1 MNHRAPIFHRDERGL
16 TLIEVL
22 IAVAITLVGLIAL
35 IGVMPLALSH
45 IGQSNLR
52 TTAVFLAQE
61 RLEQVKDAV
70 WSCRGPEGPPPLPYV
85 DQVGLS
91 NPATS
96 APTDTVATCPSPL
109 TVTGTTGVVTFL
121 DEGYNTILGPL
132 YRRQVRVQ
140 DCGVA
145 PGCGGAVLDS
155 GLRQVTVSVFFRPQT
170 GTGIIG
176 TAEDAVD
183 VTTTVAL
190 RQ

>member
-1 MNHRAPIFHRDERGL
+1 MNHRAPIIHRDERGL

-22 IAVAITLVGLIAL
+22 IAVAITLVGLVAL

-45 IGQSNLR
+45 IGQSNWR

-70 WSCRGPEGPPPLPYV
+70 WSCSPLPYV
-85 DQVGLS
+85 DSVGLS
-91 NPATS
+91 NPATN
-96 APTDTVATCPSPL
+96 APTGTVATCPPPPPL
-109 TVTGTTGVVTFL
+109 TVTGATAVVTFS
-121 DEGYNTILGPL
+121 DEGYNTIPGHPT

-140 DCGVA
+140 DCGAA
-145 PGCGGAVLDS
+145 PGCGGVVLDS
-155 GLRQVTVSVFFRPQT
+155 GLRQVTVSVFFWPQT
-170 GTGIIG
+170 GTGTLG